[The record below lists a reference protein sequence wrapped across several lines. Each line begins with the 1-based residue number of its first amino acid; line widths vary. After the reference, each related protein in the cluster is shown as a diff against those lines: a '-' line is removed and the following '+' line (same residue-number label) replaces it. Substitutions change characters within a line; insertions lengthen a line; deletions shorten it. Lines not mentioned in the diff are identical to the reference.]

1 MAFKLDDLIIDRI
14 QYGVAED
21 FSGNL
26 LYVLTQLQNA
36 SIAITATSRDINDA
50 RGTLIKRFWDGKTGE
65 FTATNAVLNLNI
77 LGAASGQ
84 GKEVATDDVPIQMPK
99 IITVQAN
106 TTVTLTDYVV
116 GTVKCYGL
124 ATNGTMM
131 DEYQAS
137 TGSADA
143 THYGLTSAG
152 VFTPPTDAA
161 MTQYIVKYERSVKS
175 GVKIENRSDKFPQ
188 TVKLTLKALAVDPCA
203 ADTLIAV
210 YIVLPSFQV
219 SPEVTINVGSD
230 TQELDYNG
238 ALQSD
243 YCSTSKALYYIY
255 VAEGDAEE

>member
-1 MAFKLDDLIIDRI
+1 M
-14 QYGVAED
+14 
-21 FSGNL
+21 
-26 LYVLTQLQNA
+26 
-36 SIAITATSRDINDA
+36 
-50 RGTLIKRFWDGKTGE
+50 
-65 FTATNAVLNLNI
+65 LNLNI

-143 THYGLTSAG
+143 THYALTSTAAGG

-188 TVKLTLKALAVDPCA
+188 TVKLTLKALAVNKSA
-203 ADTLIAV
+203 A
-210 YIVLPSFQV
+210 
-219 SPEVTINVGSD
+219 
-230 TQELDYNG
+230 
-238 ALQSD
+238 
-243 YCSTSKALYYIY
+243 
-255 VAEGDAEE
+255 